1 MSPPKGAQSAQKRRG
16 VGRTTRTATEAPH
29 GADRPQQS
37 PSLFDHSPALTPA
50 QAIND
55 ASQALADADVTGQ
68 VSSVRRAV
76 HDLDHLRGCV
86 GVVALL
92 RMGADPE
99 AVAAALAELP
109 GVAEVQRGEA
119 YAAVYRRTGS

>member
-1 MSPPKGAQSAQKRRG
+1 MGAQSVQKRRG
-16 VGRTTRTATEAPH
+16 VGRTTRTTPEAPH
-29 GADRPQQS
+29 GASRLQQS
-37 PSLFDHSPALTPA
+37 PSLFDRPSALTMER
-50 QAIND
+50 AIND
-55 ASQALADADVTGQ
+55 ARQALADAGVAGQ

-92 RMGADPE
+92 RVRADPE

-119 YAAVYRRTGS
+119 YAAVYRRAKL